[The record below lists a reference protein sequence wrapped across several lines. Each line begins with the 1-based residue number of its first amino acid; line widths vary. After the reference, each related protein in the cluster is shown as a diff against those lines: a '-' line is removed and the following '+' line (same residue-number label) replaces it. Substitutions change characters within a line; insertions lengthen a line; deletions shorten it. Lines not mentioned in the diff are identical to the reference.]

1 MTEQENLQKDEN
13 TKTVKIKRGQT
24 ETGNQVRAMI
34 EGQPKMKIMKQL
46 LFSIAIILLIILS
59 IGTIIRVQVA
69 KNNLNKLGETQL
81 SLEKERFEER
91 LETEKEFFQQNI
103 QQRLETLSFF
113 IAQPLWN
120 IDESLG
126 ASAIQSFLNSK
137 DIVGIW
143 VEDDEQMLFSAF
155 AVSQEG
161 EIYPI
166 TSLDQLNRSY
176 KEVHK
181 SVIEQG
187 KEIGKVFIFYSLDR
201 INQIEKQE
209 KRLIEELEDRITTN
223 IINESFNIVINRI
236 IEGIFFFSLIMVAI
250 SFLVMRRVV
259 EPLKILRNVL
269 FDLASSNG
277 DLTHKLKVDTSI
289 EMQEV
294 SAIFNRF
301 IGQIRKIVANIGA
314 GANTIDQESI
324 ELSSS
329 IDLAA
334 QSIQNLNELAVTQAA
349 AIEETS
355 ASMREIQSGVEMTA
369 NYAKDADKLSHSADK
384 ASQEGSKAVE
394 QMQTSMHRIQETASE
409 VNNFISAINEIANQT
424 NLLSLNAAIEAAKAG
439 EQGKGFAVV
448 ADEVRRLAENSAKVT
463 QEIQTLIDENNQRIG
478 EGQSAVVMVNESLAL
493 IREQIT
499 QSSSIVTE
507 ISVATSEQNLAL
519 QEINV
524 TLEKL
529 AESSSE
535 VADAAEH
542 ISQSNNMQISFSKN
556 TSNHAHELLE
566 EIEQFKY

>member
-13 TKTVKIKRGQT
+13 TETVKIKRGQT

-81 SLEKERFEER
+81 NLEKERFEER
-91 LETEKEFFQQNI
+91 LEAEKEFFQQNI

-120 IDESLG
+120 IDENLG

-277 DLTHKLKVDTSI
+277 DLTHKLTVDTSI